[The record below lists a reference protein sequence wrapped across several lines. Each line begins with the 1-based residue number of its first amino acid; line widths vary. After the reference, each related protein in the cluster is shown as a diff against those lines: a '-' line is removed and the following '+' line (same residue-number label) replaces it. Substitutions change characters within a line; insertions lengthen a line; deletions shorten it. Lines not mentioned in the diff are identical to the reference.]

1 MATINSEWHTAIN
14 NALEDGAP
22 CLVGTVSADGQP
34 QISPKGSVL
43 VHNDT
48 TLAYWE
54 RSKRTALANV
64 SANPRV
70 VVYFRNPDRAAELPQ
85 GAALRFYGTTRLV
98 ESGPEREAVMGKVV
112 ERELKADPGRTG
124 VAVLID
130 VERITDLRGND
141 L

>member
-1 MATINSEWHTAIN
+1 MATIKSEWRDAIN
-14 NALEDGAP
+14 NSLEDGAP

-43 VHNDT
+43 VHNET

-70 VVYFRNPDRAAELPQ
+70 VVYFRNPDRAADLPQ
-85 GAALRFYGTTRLV
+85 GAALRFYGAVRVL
-98 ESGPEREAVMGKVV
+98 EDGPERESVMGKVV
-112 ERELKADPGRTG
+112 EREMKADPGRTG
-124 VAVLID
+124 AAVLID
-130 VERITDLRGND
+130 VERITDLRGNE

>member
-1 MATINSEWHTAIN
+1 MATIKNEWHEAIN
-14 NALEDGAP
+14 NSLEDGAP

-43 VHNDT
+43 VHNET

-54 RSKRTALANV
+54 RSKRTALDNV
-64 SANPRV
+64 TSNPRV

-85 GAALRFYGTTRLV
+85 GAALRFYGTARVLD
-98 ESGPEREAVMGKVV
+98 SGPEREAVMGKVV

-124 VAVLID
+124 AAVLID
-130 VERITDLRGND
+130 IDRITDLRGNA

>member
-1 MATINSEWHTAIN
+1 MIKSEWHDAIN
-14 NALEDGAP
+14 KSLEDGAP

-43 VHNDT
+43 VHNET

-54 RSKRTALANV
+54 RSKRTALENV
-64 SANPRV
+64 NANPRV
-70 VVYFRNPDRAAELPQ
+70 VIYYRNPDRAEALPQ
-85 GAALRFYGTTRLV
+85 GAALRFYGTVRVL

-112 ERELKADPGRTG
+112 ERELKADPDRIGA
-124 VAVLID
+124 AVMID
-130 VERITDLRGND
+130 VERITDLRGNE